1 MYSLVL
7 YFFVPQ
13 ISDESINTVSFFYFI
28 NVFLSRDLGSSFYN
42 SNIVLFLSNFLVRV
56 IGQKEELQL
65 FNSVTVAVGSP
76 F

>member
-28 NVFLSRDLGSSFYN
+28 NVFLSRDLGSSLYN
-42 SNIVLFLSNFLVRV
+42 SNIVLFLSTFLVRV
-56 IGQKEELQL
+56 IGQKENCSSLIQLQ
-65 FNSVTVAVGSP
+65 
-76 F
+76 